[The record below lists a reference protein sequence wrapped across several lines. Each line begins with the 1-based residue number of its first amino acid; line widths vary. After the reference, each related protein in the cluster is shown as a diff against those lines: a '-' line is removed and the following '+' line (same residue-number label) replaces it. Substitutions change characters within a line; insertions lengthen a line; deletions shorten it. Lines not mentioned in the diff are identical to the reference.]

1 MAMRTNSVRSIMSAN
16 QEAFRGMTASAIME
30 KLNNEFG
37 MGLGSL
43 GQIPA
48 VMKELGLTAAS
59 ADKPK
64 TSNTVKV
71 HFNGY
76 SNNLSAEFRRAYNSY
91 AETDSSAPNLA
102 DNFSQVTQDAKD
114 FIAAIAENPLF
125 KAFLNASNCREPSKD
140 FALLG
145 VKTAAMIAEELEEQ
159 RRNAEEIARKT
170 ECLEKSGYLVLSIE
184 GKQTFKLADEAISAN
199 AQIAIDYKAYSAN
212 VAEIG
217 KIKDGIEGLEK
228 NLSKAATEVA
238 KETLTAKI
246 ADERIEL
253 GKLEAKVA
261 TQGQALLGLAN
272 RAKRFADMALI
283 RHAQLVKVIDGLV
296 EASDAATK
304 LAETAGIESLASV
317 QDLIKSIEKTAPE
330 TLDPRAVKLVE
341 KGRCKS
347 IEEAM
352 QFLKDME

>member
-1 MAMRTNSVRSIMSAN
+1 MSAN
-16 QEAFRGMTASAIME
+16 QEAFRGLSANAIMG
-30 KLNNEFG
+30 KLNNEYS
-37 MGLGSL
+37 MNLGSL

-48 VMKELGLTAAS
+48 VMKELVLHAS
-59 ADKPK
+59 SDKPK
-64 TSNTVKV
+64 TSDSVKA

-91 AETDSSAPNLA
+91 AETDSSAPKLA
-102 DNFSQVTQDAKD
+102 DNFSQVTQDAKA

-125 KAFLNASNCREPSKD
+125 NAFLNASNCREPSKD
-140 FALLG
+140 FSLLG
-145 VKTAAMIAEELEEQ
+145 VKTSAMLQAEKEQAEKLASELARKIEELEK
-159 RRNAEEIARKT
+159 NGFMVFDSK
-170 ECLEKSGYLVLSIE
+170 LETQV
-184 GKQTFKLADEAISAN
+184 FKLADEAIAAR
-199 AQIAIDYKAYSAN
+199 AQIDAGHKAYAAMI
-212 VAEIG
+212 AEIG

-261 TQGQALLGLAN
+261 TQGQALISLAN
-272 RAKRFADMALI
+272 RAKRYADMALI
-283 RHAQLVKVIDGLV
+283 RHAQLAKVIDGLLD
-296 EASDAATK
+296 SSNTATK
-304 LAETAGIESLASV
+304 LAETASIEALASV
-317 QDLIKSIEKTAPE
+317 QSLIKAIEKTAPE
-330 TLDPRAVKLVE
+330 TLDPRAFKLVE